1 MLTEAWTRSKLQH
14 RRLVSTAGSGARRV
28 SAAWSMQGV
37 SGPTDPSRKFE
48 SGRGLWRCSG
58 GYGDLNSTGG
68 GEIAAAET
76 LTGGGSRVR
85 FRRHAG

>member
-1 MLTEAWTRSKLQH
+1 MLTEAWTRPKLQH
-14 RRLVSTAGSGARRV
+14 RWLASTAGGGARRV

-37 SGPTDPSRKFE
+37 SGPTDPSRK

-58 GYGDLNSTGG
+58 GYGDLSSTGG
-68 GEIAAAET
+68 GEIAAAEA